1 MPVDSQKLRKAIP
14 ANVIIISGSRDDQT
28 HTNVY
33 DVGDR
38 ELPKRDGRVGGKLTP
53 AFCTAMTLPTNLSY
67 KDLLSNM
74 AQSIQLQ
81 SHAQVPQI
89 SSSRKI
95 QANNNNNNNKSTA
108 TKDLFATSMGG
119 GKKRA
124 LLIGINYYPGEQ
136 GALKHSHANLE
147 QIRSYLLETRQFSEQ
162 NIEVLMDTDQ
172 ISDNVS
178 VQPTKKNIL
187 IAMRR
192 LVKASKDSVGDNVAF
207 VYICGHGGRVLPPS
221 KSETL
226 IPVDYQKSGPIQPE
240 ELYTNLICPMPSK
253 TKLVCLFDL
262 ANSGPLIQLP
272 YMYAHK
278 EDHERAEFYDNAGFD
293 LSSIL
298 GLAMFGTAVSVA
310 GGEGG
315 GGGDCCGDIDCGD
328 MCGEVCTIL

>member
-1 MPVDSQKLRKAIP
+1 MPIDTQKLRKAIP
-14 ANVIIISGSRDDQT
+14 ANVIIISGSRGDQT
-28 HTNVY
+28 HADVY

-38 ELPKRDGRVGGKLTP
+38 ELPKKNGRVGGMLTP
-53 AFCTAMTLPTNLSY
+53 AFCTAMTLPNLMSY

-74 AQSIQLQ
+74 AQSIQQQ

-95 QANNNNNNNKSTA
+95 QANNKSNA

-136 GALKHSHANLE
+136 GALKHTHVNVE
-147 QIRSYLLETRQFSEQ
+147 RIRSYLVETRQFSEQ
-162 NIEVLMDTDQ
+162 NIEVLMDADQ
-172 ISDNVS
+172 TSDNVS

-192 LVKASKDSVGDNVAF
+192 LVKASKESVGDNVAF
-207 VYICGHGGRVLPPS
+207 VYICAHGGRVMPPS

-240 ELYTNLICPMPSK
+240 ELYTNLICPMPQK

-262 ANSGPLIQLP
+262 A
-272 YMYAHK
+272 K
-278 EDHERAEFYDNAGFD
+278 
-293 LSSIL
+293 
-298 GLAMFGTAVSVA
+298 
-310 GGEGG
+310 
-315 GGGDCCGDIDCGD
+315 
-328 MCGEVCTIL
+328 